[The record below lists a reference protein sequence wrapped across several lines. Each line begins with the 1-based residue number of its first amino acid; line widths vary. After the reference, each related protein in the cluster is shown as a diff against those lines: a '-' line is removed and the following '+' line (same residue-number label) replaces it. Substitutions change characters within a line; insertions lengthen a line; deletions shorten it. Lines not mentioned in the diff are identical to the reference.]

1 MFDIRSNYQNFELL
15 PNGKSSEF
23 VKTLC
28 CAHSWACVQGGVE
41 DDDGEPVTQE
51 KCIDCGAECL
61 RSVGGEILEYDN
73 SKNVQ
78 INTSW

>member
-1 MFDIRSNYQNFELL
+1 MFDIRSNYQNFEML

-23 VKTLC
+23 VAKLC
-28 CAHSWACVQGGVE
+28 CAHDWHTHGESVE
-41 DDDGEPVTQE
+41 DDDGEVVTPE
-51 KCIDCGAECL
+51 KCQSCGAECL

-78 INTSW
+78 INTY